1 MGNEF
6 GHPEWIDFP
15 REGNGWSYHYCRR
28 QWSLVDNSD
37 LKYKYLQKFEE
48 DMVSLAKDFKIL
60 QGKDKQLYVH
70 EADSVLAYQ
79 KGNITLVC
87 NMSPEMCHDGYFI
100 PVSRKGTYRVIL
112 SSDDFCYG
120 GHGRV
125 AHQTYRAECLPD
137 GRVGI
142 RLYLPNRTAIVL
154 EPVKR

>member
-1 MGNEF
+1 
-6 GHPEWIDFP
+6 
-15 REGNGWSYHYCRR
+15 
-28 QWSLVDNSD
+28 
-37 LKYKYLQKFEE
+37 
-48 DMVSLAKDFKIL
+48 MVSLAKDFEIL

-70 EADSVLAYQ
+70 EQDGVLAYQ
-79 KGNITLVC
+79 KGSATLVF
-87 NMSPEMCHDGYFI
+87 NMNPEGCYEGYFI

-125 AHQTYRAECLPD
+125 AHQSYRAERLPD

-154 EPVKR
+154 EQVKR